1 MFFVCLLL
9 LLVVALSGR
18 GVEGGGEYCFVAFV
32 FSFNGSD

>member
-18 GVEGGGEYCFVAFV
+18 GAEGGGEYCFVAFV
-32 FSFNGSD
+32 FCFNRSD